1 MRIYCASGKEVE
13 SCTNVAHILRI
24 GRESYANLA
33 HILRIDTSS
42 AQLAHLAQNTI
53 SQIKELK
60 GKNKALEKRIID
72 NQSRS
77 MRDNSVFYN
86 VKEDEKFT
94 EEEKVDTEAVL
105 VKFIK
110 EEMKVK
116 SEIRF
121 ERVHRMGKA
130 KQGTDGS
137 IIPAPIVAKF
147 SFFKQREEIRR
158 AAVYLRGSKAGVSE
172 QFLPEINA
180 IRKKYWPILK
190 QARQRKRAKMVVDKL
205 FIDGILYKED

>member
-1 MRIYCASGKEVE
+1 MYD
-13 SCTNVAHILRI
+13 
-24 GRESYANLA
+24 NL
-33 HILRIDTSS
+33 
-42 AQLAHLAQNTI
+42 
-53 SQIKELK
+53 
-60 GKNKALEKRIID
+60 
-72 NQSRS
+72 
-77 MRDNSVFYN
+77 VFYN

-116 SEIRF
+116 SDIRL
-121 ERVHRMGKA
+121 ERVHWMGKA

-158 AAVYLRGSKAGVSE
+158 AVVNLEGSKTGVSE
-172 QFLPEINA
+172 QFA
-180 IRKKYWPILK
+180 IRMRYWPILK
-190 QARQRKRAKMVVDKL
+190 LARQERKRAKMVVSISFSSMVYCVKKIRRRARMAL
-205 FIDGILYKED
+205 KSQR

>member
-1 MRIYCASGKEVE
+1 MTKLNKLDNIEA
-13 SCTNVAHILRI
+13 TI
-24 GRESYANLA
+24 GDLSLSMEQLK
-33 HILRIDTSS
+33 TES
-42 AQLAHLAQNTI
+42 AQVKTEVGLMK
-53 SQIKELK
+53 SEIKELK
-60 GKNKALEKRIID
+60 EKKTALEKRIID

-77 MRDNSVFYN
+77 MRDNLIFYN

-121 ERVHRMGKA
+121 ERVHLMGKA

-158 AAVYLRGSKAGVSE
+158 AAVNLKGSKAGVSR
-172 QFLPEINA
+172 QFPPEINA
-180 IRKKYWPILK
+180 IRKRYWPTLK
-190 QARQRKRAKMVVDKL
+190 QARQEGKRAKMVVDKL

>member
-1 MRIYCASGKEVE
+1 MTKLNKLEA
-13 SCTNVAHILRI
+13 TI
-24 GRESYANLA
+24 GDLSLSMEQLK
-33 HILRIDTSS
+33 IES
-42 AQLAHLAQNTI
+42 AQVKTGWIDEIRNQRT
-53 SQIKELK
+53 E
-60 GKNKALEKRIID
+60 GKNKALKKRIID

-77 MRDNSVFYN
+77 MRDNLVSDN

-94 EEEKVDTEAVL
+94 EDEKVDTEAVL

-130 KQGTDGS
+130 KQCTDGS
-137 IIPAPIVAKF
+137 IIPAPILAKF

-158 AAVYLRGSKAGVSE
+158 AGVNLKSSKAGVSE
-172 QFLPEINA
+172 QFPPEICA

-190 QARQRKRAKMVVDKL
+190 QARQKGKQQRWLSISFSSMVYCVKKIRRQARMAL
-205 FIDGILYKED
+205 KSQR